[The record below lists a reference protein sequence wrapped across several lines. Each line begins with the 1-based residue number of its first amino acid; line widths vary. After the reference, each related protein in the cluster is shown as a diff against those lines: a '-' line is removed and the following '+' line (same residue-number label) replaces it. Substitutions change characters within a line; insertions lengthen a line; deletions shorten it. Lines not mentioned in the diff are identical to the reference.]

1 MKNSTHIF
9 VYILL
14 IAGLCNLQGDINYP
28 NSLANQKLIHKNKPS
43 DFFFHQRAY
52 PDSSIDIKAY
62 KDGLNQVRND
72 IEKKNSMYPSQISWL
87 SEGPGN
93 IGGRINEIIVHPFD
107 SSIMYAGSAAG
118 GIFKTIDG
126 GQNWESIF
134 DDHAYL
140 AIGELIFDPQ
150 DPDIIY
156 AGTGDPNI
164 TGYPFIGNGIY
175 KSLDAGQSWEHLG
188 LSEVGIVSKISIDPN
203 NSDLIYVAAMGLPFE
218 QNIHRGLYKST
229 NGGLS
234 WDKVLYLSNNAG
246 IIDLI
251 VVPNSQTIYAAGWN
265 RIRNNSQSIL
275 YGQQSK
281 IYKSTNGGS
290 TWNVLTNGLP
300 TNVMSRI
307 GLCMSGSDTSLL
319 YAVMTN
325 TSLQVGGVYKTT
337 DAGASWTSLPVGT
350 PLSYAYGGF
359 GWYFGQIRISPYN
372 DNELFILGI
381 DLYKSSNGGL
391 TWAAV
396 GPNWAT
402 NEFYADKHDL
412 IFVDSLILISST
424 DGGLFKSVDGGNTWT
439 DNDNITNTQFYRVAI
454 DPHNPGYYAG
464 GAQDNGTLY
473 GSISNY
479 YSWQRING
487 GDGFQPLFDYINPNI
502 MYTELQDGL
511 LYYKNGGG
519 WLYFGTG
526 IYSNDRR
533 AWDMPIIMSSHSP
546 SVLYTGTYRIYKN
559 PSAPTGSWALLSPDL
574 TDGINNKFHVISCLD
589 ESSIDASV
597 LYAGTSD
604 GNVSRSLNGGAIW
617 EAIFT
622 GLPDR
627 YVTSIKA
634 SPNYVN
640 SVFVSHSGYRDNE
653 FIPHVHKS
661 VDYGNTW
668 VDISGDLPQIS
679 VNDLVILEGYGDQVI
694 LAATDGGVYFTDNGG
709 QKWARLSD
717 DMPIIPVY
725 DIEYDS
731 YFHKIIVGSYA
742 RSMISLSIDSL
753 LTIVSIEEPEIT
765 KPGPEVYIYPNP
777 ASSMINISGLSENIG
792 QAMIV
797 STQGEIVKS
806 VKIQNQQD
814 IVTVNVEDL
823 KPGIYSVVI
832 DSELGRKSG
841 KFSIVR

>member
-1 MKNSTHIF
+1 MKKLAHIL
-9 VYILL
+9 VYFLL
-14 IAGLCNLQGDINYP
+14 IAVLGNLQGDTNYP
-28 NSLANQKLIHKNKPS
+28 NLLGNEKLNHKNTPS

-52 PDSSIDIKAY
+52 PDASIDIKAY
-62 KDGLNQVRND
+62 KDGLSQVRSE
-72 IEKKNSMYPSQISWL
+72 IEKKNSVYPSQISWF

-93 IGGRINEIIVHPFD
+93 IGGRINEIIVHPSD

-140 AIGELIFDPQ
+140 AIGELVFDPQ

-156 AGTGDPNI
+156 VGTGDPNI

-175 KSLDAGQSWEHLG
+175 KSSDAGQTWEHLG

-203 NSDLIYVAAMGLPFE
+203 NSNLIYVAAMGLPFE

-234 WDKVLYLSNNAG
+234 WNKVLYLSDNAG

-265 RIRNNSQSIL
+265 RIRNNSVSIL

-281 IYKSTNGGS
+281 LYKSTNGGS

-300 TNVMSRI
+300 TSVMSRI
-307 GLCMSGSDTSLL
+307 GLCMSASDTSLL
-319 YAVMTN
+319 YAVITN
-325 TSLQVGGVYKTT
+325 TGLDVGGVYKTT

-350 PLSYAYGGF
+350 PLSYAYAGF

-372 DNELFILGI
+372 NNELFILGI
-381 DLYKSSNGGL
+381 DLYKSTDGGL
-391 TWAAV
+391 NWNAV

-402 NEFYADKHDL
+402 NDFYADKHDL
-412 IFVDSLILISST
+412 IYVDSLTIISST
-424 DGGLFKSVDGGNTWT
+424 DGGLYKSLDGGDNWT

-479 YSWQRING
+479 NSWQRING
-487 GDGFQPLFDYINPNI
+487 GDGFQPLFDYNNPNI
-502 MYTELQDGL
+502 MYSEMQDGL
-511 LYYKNGGG
+511 LYYKNGGS
-519 WLYFGTG
+519 WFYFGTG

-559 PSAPTGSWALLSPDL
+559 SSAPTGSWVLLSPDL
-574 TDGINNKFHVISCLD
+574 TDGISNKFHVISCLD
-589 ESSIDASV
+589 ESSIDAAV

-604 GNVSRSLNGGAIW
+604 GNVSRSLNGGANW
-617 EAIFT
+617 DAIYT

-634 SPNYVN
+634 SPNFVN

-679 VNDLVILEGYGDQVI
+679 VNDLVILEGYADQVI

-717 DMPIIPVY
+717 DMPIIPIY

-731 YFHKIIVGSYA
+731 YLHKIIVGSYA
-742 RSMISLSIDSL
+742 RSMISISIDSL
-753 LTIVSIEEPEIT
+753 LTIVSIDEPEIT
-765 KPGPEVYIYPNP
+765 KPGPEVFIYPNP
-777 ASSMINISGLSENIG
+777 ASSIINISGIFENIG
-792 QAMIV
+792 TAMIV

-806 VKIQNQQD
+806 IDIQNQQD

-832 DSELGRKSG
+832 DSGLGRKSG